1 MVDNPRSTWGDCAP
15 DMRDC
20 STGRGS
26 IMSRRGCA
34 RRDACD
40 PRKMPRS
47 NGLELKLGGRP
58 SDQNVLFLKPDLTSS
73 DLGTPLALHA
83 GGIGSCL
90 SWSVANPA
98 SVEQLQLSKLGRG
111 FRSCHKVTNRN
122 IPTSKRERR
131 SI

>member
-26 IMSRRGCA
+26 IMPQRGCA

-58 SDQNVLFLKPDLTSS
+58 SDQNMLFLKPDLPSS
-73 DLGTPLALHA
+73 QFGYAACTPRR
-83 GGIGSCL
+83 GNRSCL

-111 FRSCHKVTNRN
+111 FRSCHKV
-122 IPTSKRERR
+122 
-131 SI
+131 